1 MKKIVIAIH
10 FLLTIIAWTSFLWLD
25 WLFIAILSLAHI
37 IMLKIGNGC
46 FMSHY
51 QFKDKETN
59 NTHFYEW
66 WLGLLGLKNYN
77 REKLRIFM
85 TYIVPLIIVIIGIIL
100 QDILKIITP
109 LIQI

>member
-1 MKKIVIAIH
+1 MRVFVIIMH
-10 FLLTIIAWTSFLWLD
+10 FLLTIIAWTSYFWLD
-25 WLFIAILSLAHI
+25 WIYIAILSLAHI

-66 WLGLLGLKNYN
+66 WMGKLGLKNYN

-85 TYIVPLIIVIIGIIL
+85 TYGVPLIIVIIGIIL
-100 QDILKIITP
+100 QDILHIITP
-109 LIQI
+109 IF